1 MRWDSA
7 RLMRA
12 GALLAWAGF
21 YGYLWVGG
29 GMVRYLGPRTYWV
42 TIFGGLTLG
51 TIGIAYLAT
60 ARSSGPVPGRRELSG
75 LALILAPVILAA
87 ALPATQ
93 LGALAASRKGVG
105 ATGTPLTLV
114 PEPAGEVSFREIHFA
129 SSSPRYAASAGVG
142 PGTPVE
148 LTGFVTDASSTSPW
162 DLELTRFY
170 VSCCAADAIPYSVP
184 VDDPRPA
191 RSSPP
196 EDTWL
201 RAGGILELR
210 GDRLVLVARNI
221 VIVQAPTDPYLY

>member
-1 MRWDSA
+1 MKWDSV
-7 RLMRA
+7 RVMRA
-12 GALLAWAGF
+12 GALLAWGGF
-21 YGYLWVGG
+21 YGYLWIGG

-42 TIFGGLTLG
+42 TIFGGLVLG
-51 TIGIAYLAT
+51 ATGIAYLAT
-60 ARSSGPVPGRRELSG
+60 ARSSGPGSGRGERSG

-105 ATGTPLTLV
+105 AAGTPLTLV
-114 PEPAGEVSFREIHFA
+114 PEPAGVVSFREIHFA
-129 SSSPRYAASAGVG
+129 SSSSRYAVAAGVG

-148 LTGFVTDASSTSPW
+148 LTGFVTGAPSGSPW

-170 VSCCAADAIPYSVP
+170 ISCCAADAIPYSVP

-191 RSSPP
+191 RSRPP

-210 GDRLVLVARNI
+210 GDRLVLVAQEI
-221 VIVQAPTDPYLY
+221 EIVQAPTDPYLY